1 MRTALAL
8 AAAATLA
15 GTGLVAAPASARTF
29 VSVGIGAPIYSPYPA
44 YYGGYPPPYYGP
56 SYYGPPPVYR
66 GYWVL
71 RAIGNASITDGRST
85 GAKVEDGGASAAGSL
100 TR

>member
-29 VSVGIGAPIYSPYPA
+29 VSVGIGVPIYRPYPV
-44 YYGGYPPPYYGP
+44 YGGGFFRHILRRSTPPADLPRLLGSPRYWDRGPYGRP
-56 SYYGPPPVYR
+56 H
-66 GYWVL
+66 YW
-71 RAIGNASITDGRST
+71 RDGR
-85 GAKVEDGGASAAGSL
+85 GWRGG
-100 TR
+100 RRW